1 MTAGFL
7 NCTFVFFL
15 IVISR
20 FAVENSGERERP
32 RSTDGRG
39 AASPLSLPCAGGGRV
54 SLTARPPRTHS
65 ATVRRRGPPW
75 ARATGRAPTC
85 GRHLGSPRAAPG
97 GASSLSAP
105 PALSGS
111 RRHLLPA
118 SGSEP
123 ALALIPESADPA
135 AVGAPCLAP
144 GSSACAEG
152 RLQALPQ
159 TCLVPGRENPR
170 QSPLLVW
177 GQQ

>member
-1 MTAGFL
+1 M

-54 SLTARPPRTHS
+54 SLTARPPRRRS

-75 ARATGRAPTC
+75 ARATGRAPTR
-85 GRHLGSPRAAPG
+85 GRHPGSPRAAPG
-97 GASSLSAP
+97 VPAHSALLQP
-105 PALSGS
+105 CRGRGITSS
-111 RRHLLPA
+111 RRPVQSRL
-118 SGSEP
+118 SRSV
-123 ALALIPESADPA
+123 PESADPA